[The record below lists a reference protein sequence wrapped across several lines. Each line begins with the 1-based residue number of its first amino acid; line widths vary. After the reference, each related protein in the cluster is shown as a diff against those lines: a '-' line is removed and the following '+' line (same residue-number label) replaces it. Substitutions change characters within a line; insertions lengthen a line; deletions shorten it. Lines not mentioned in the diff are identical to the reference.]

1 MRVMFSCVAA
11 FGHFHP
17 LVPLARAFAEEGHEV
32 AFATSGSFA
41 EHVEAAGFDLLPAG
55 MDEAELRVRFAP
67 YRERLL
73 ELPISER
80 RPFSFTWRFG
90 TLEAPAKL
98 DELKEVVGTWRPELV
113 VHESADLA
121 APIVAA
127 AAGLPSVHHSFGRLV
142 PTACFERAAAA
153 TVSLWEALGL
163 APEPLCGAFRGVYVD
178 NCPPSFQSARPP
190 AGTVVEPVRPLYP
203 AAKSEAPPVWL
214 AALPDRPTVYVTLGT
229 VHNDLSVFRVLLDAL
244 APLDL
249 NVVVTIGRDNDPR
262 ALEPVPP
269 NAVVERYVAQSF
281 LLGLAAVVVSHGGSG
296 STLAT
301 LAAGLPSLL
310 VPQGADQ
317 FENADQCA
325 DLGVGIVLLPGE
337 VTPEAVRAS
346 VEHLLAESSYRERA
360 RAMATEIAALPHP
373 REVASRLAAG

>member
-80 RPFSFTWRFG
+80 RPFAFTWRFG

-178 NCPPSFQSARPP
+178 NCPPSFQSAP
-190 AGTVVEPVRPLYP
+190 ATGRHRGRACS
-203 AAKSEAPPVWL
+203 AALPGCQGEAPPVWL

-325 DLGVGIVLLPGE
+325 DLG
-337 VTPEAVRAS
+337 AAS
-346 VEHLLAESSYRERA
+346 SCCPA
-360 RAMATEIAALPHP
+360 R
-373 REVASRLAAG
+373 